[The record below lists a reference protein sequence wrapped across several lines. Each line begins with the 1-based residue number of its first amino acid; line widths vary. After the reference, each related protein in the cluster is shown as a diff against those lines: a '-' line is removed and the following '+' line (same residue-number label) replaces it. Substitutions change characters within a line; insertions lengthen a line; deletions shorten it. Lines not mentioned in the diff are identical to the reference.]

1 MTPLN
6 EIFSEVIGLAFGDV
20 GLALIIFIASVAVLM
35 WKANVPTGSM
45 LMIGLPLMGALVM
58 VVTDDFVVTLFAMAL
73 IVVGLMLW
81 IAIGEIT
88 KKY

>member
-1 MTPLN
+1 MTSLA
-6 EIFSEVIGLAFGDV
+6 EIFSNVIGMGFGDV

-35 WKANVPTGSM
+35 WKSNVPVGAM

-58 VVTDDFVVTLFAMAL
+58 VVTDDFVMTLFAMGLVA
-73 IVVGLMLW
+73 VGFMLW
-81 IAIGEIT
+81 IAIGELT

>member
-1 MTPLN
+1 MTSLA
-6 EIFSEVIGLAFGDV
+6 EIFSIVIGSAFGDV
-20 GLALIIFIASVAVLM
+20 GIALIIFIASVSVLM
-35 WKANVPTGSM
+35 WKSNIPVGGM

-73 IVVGLMLW
+73 IVVALMLW
-81 IAIGEIT
+81 IAIGELT